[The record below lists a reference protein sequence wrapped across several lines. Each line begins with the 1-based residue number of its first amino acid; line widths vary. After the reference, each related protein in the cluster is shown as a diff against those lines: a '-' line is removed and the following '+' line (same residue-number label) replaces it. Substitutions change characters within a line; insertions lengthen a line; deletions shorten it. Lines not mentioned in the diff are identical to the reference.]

1 MMRIDHCGK
10 STDDSTLKRTLLALL
25 AGSAITA
32 VALIAFIKLR
42 DNPVSLVVLWPLPLL
57 ARFVPHGN
65 IGTAEHPVYEGSP
78 LDLFAAVIGL
88 VVSAFFY
95 GGLVYA
101 ILAWRAR
108 VREQINP
115 RGA

>member
-1 MMRIDHCGK
+1 M
-10 STDDSTLKRTLLALL
+10 KRTFLALL

-32 VALIAFIKLR
+32 VALIALLQFSE
-42 DNPVSLVVLWPLPLL
+42 NAVSLVVLWPLPLL

-65 IGTAEHPVYEGSP
+65 IGTAVHPVYEGSP
-78 LDLFAAVIGL
+78 LDLFAALIGL
-88 VVSAFFY
+88 AVSALFY

-101 ILAWRAR
+101 ILARRAR
-108 VREQINP
+108 TRQHIDP

>member
-1 MMRIDHCGK
+1 
-10 STDDSTLKRTLLALL
+10 LL

-32 VALIAFIKLR
+32 VALIAFIQFR
-42 DNPVSLVVLWPLPLL
+42 ENAVSLIVLWPLPLL
-57 ARFVPHGN
+57 ARLVPHGN

-78 LDLFAAVIGL
+78 LDLFAALIGL
-88 VVSAFFY
+88 AVSALFY

-108 VREQINP
+108 ALDKSEY
-115 RGA
+115 

>member
-1 MMRIDHCGK
+1 M
-10 STDDSTLKRTLLALL
+10 KRTFLASV
-25 AGSAITA
+25 AGIAITA
-32 VALIAFIKLR
+32 VALIAFIEFR
-42 DNPVSLVVLWPLPLL
+42 ENPVSLIVLWPWPLL

-78 LDLFAAVIGL
+78 LDLLAALIGL
-88 VVSAFFY
+88 AVSALFY

-101 ILAWRAR
+101 ILSWRAR
-108 VREQINP
+108 PREQINP